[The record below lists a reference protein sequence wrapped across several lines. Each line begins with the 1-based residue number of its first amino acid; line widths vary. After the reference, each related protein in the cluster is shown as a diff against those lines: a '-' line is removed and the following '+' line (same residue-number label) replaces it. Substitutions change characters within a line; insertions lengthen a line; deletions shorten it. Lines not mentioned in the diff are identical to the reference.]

1 MIASGGRGKS
11 RAKRSGLYRHPTGAP
26 EQTTHAERVA
36 TLRDDI
42 GVRQRRPRGFSDA
55 ALHRAVDV
63 RGALDF
69 GDRADEVDPT
79 NARYAKVSERFRRT
93 LRQPGSAEGRRP
105 RGRAYAPAVRW
116 RPPAGARRAAAPHGV
131 VNGPLPLAAR
141 SCREGGSQRQGP
153 ADSMKRAME
162 FVWPAIGLA
171 AVAFS
176 FWLLWKELRGI
187 SLADVA
193 ASFDAIPA
201 SHWFCAVLSTLV
213 AYGALAWYDR
223 IGLAHL
229 GRRLSWGFISLTSFT
244 TYALSHNI
252 GASVFSGAVVRYR
265 AYSTKGLGM
274 AEVGL
279 LVAFCSFTFFLG
291 TVLLGGLVLT
301 FEPGIIE
308 RWVAA
313 PDWLARLFGLI
324 MLFGVAAYMAGS
336 LLHFRPLKVGQF
348 ELVYP
353 RPPIAAR
360 QFFAAPLE
368 LLGAAG
374 IIYFALP
381 AAENPGFFVVLGI
394 FVASFSIALLS
405 HAPGGLGVLELAFV
419 KAMPD
424 TPHADLVAALLAFRL
439 LYLILPLVF
448 ALVVVVLFERG
459 RIAEIVRAK
468 A

>member
-1 MIASGGRGKS
+1 
-11 RAKRSGLYRHPTGAP
+11 
-26 EQTTHAERVA
+26 
-36 TLRDDI
+36 
-42 GVRQRRPRGFSDA
+42 
-55 ALHRAVDV
+55 
-63 RGALDF
+63 
-69 GDRADEVDPT
+69 
-79 NARYAKVSERFRRT
+79 
-93 LRQPGSAEGRRP
+93 
-105 RGRAYAPAVRW
+105 
-116 RPPAGARRAAAPHGV
+116 
-131 VNGPLPLAAR
+131 
-141 SCREGGSQRQGP
+141 
-153 ADSMKRAME
+153 ME

-193 ASFDAIPA
+193 ASFDAIPML
-201 SHWFCAVLSTLV
+201 HWLCAALSTLV

-274 AEVGL
+274 AEIGL

-291 TVLLGGLVLT
+291 TVLLGGLVLA
-301 FEPGIIE
+301 FEPGIIA
-308 RWVAA
+308 RWVVA

-324 MLFGVAAYMAGS
+324 MLLGVAAYMAGS

-381 AAENPGFFVVLGI
+381 AADNPGFFVVLGI
-394 FVASFSIALLS
+394 FIASFSIALVS

-439 LYLILPLVF
+439 LYLILPLIF

>member
-1 MIASGGRGKS
+1 M
-11 RAKRSGLYRHPTGAP
+11 
-26 EQTTHAERVA
+26 
-36 TLRDDI
+36 
-42 GVRQRRPRGFSDA
+42 
-55 ALHRAVDV
+55 
-63 RGALDF
+63 DF
-69 GDRADEVDPT
+69 A
-79 NARYAKVSERFRRT
+79 
-93 LRQPGSAEGRRP
+93 
-105 RGRAYAPAVRW
+105 
-116 RPPAGARRAAAPHGV
+116 
-131 VNGPLPLAAR
+131 
-141 SCREGGSQRQGP
+141 
-153 ADSMKRAME
+153 
-162 FVWPAIGLA
+162 WPAIGLG

-176 FWLLWKELRGI
+176 SWLLFKELRGI
-187 SLADVA
+187 SFSDVETSLA
-193 ASFDAIPA
+193 AI
-201 SHWFCAVLSTLV
+201 SVLHWALAVLATLL

-229 GRRLSWGFISLTSFT
+229 GRRLSWPFISLTSFT

-291 TVLLGGLVLT
+291 TVLLGGVVLVLD
-301 FEPGIIE
+301 PQIVE
-308 RWVAA
+308 RWTDA
-313 PDWLARLFGLI
+313 PDWVGRIIGLAMLGL
-324 MLFGVAAYMAGS
+324 VALYIAGA
-336 LLHFRPLKVGQF
+336 LLHFRPLKIGGF
-348 ELVYP
+348 ELIYP

-360 QFFAAPLE
+360 QLCAAPLE

-381 AAENPGFFVVLGI
+381 AAGNPGFLIVLGI
-394 FVASFSIALLS
+394 FLASFSIALVS

-424 TPHADLVAALLAFRL
+424 MPHADLVAALLAFRL

-448 ALVVVVLFERG
+448 ALIVVVLFERG
-459 RIAEIVRAK
+459 RITEIIRAK

>member
-1 MIASGGRGKS
+1 
-11 RAKRSGLYRHPTGAP
+11 
-26 EQTTHAERVA
+26 
-36 TLRDDI
+36 
-42 GVRQRRPRGFSDA
+42 
-55 ALHRAVDV
+55 
-63 RGALDF
+63 
-69 GDRADEVDPT
+69 
-79 NARYAKVSERFRRT
+79 
-93 LRQPGSAEGRRP
+93 
-105 RGRAYAPAVRW
+105 
-116 RPPAGARRAAAPHGV
+116 
-131 VNGPLPLAAR
+131 
-141 SCREGGSQRQGP
+141 
-153 ADSMKRAME
+153 MKRAME

-193 ASFDAIPA
+193 ASFDAIPLL
-201 SHWFCAVLSTLV
+201 HWLFAVLSTLV

-308 RWVAA
+308 RWVVA
-313 PDWLARLFGLI
+313 PDWLARLLGLI

-336 LLHFRPLKVGQF
+336 LLHFRPLKAGQF

-353 RPPIAAR
+353 GPPIAAR

-381 AAENPGFFVVLGI
+381 AAHNPGFFVVLGI
-394 FVASFSIALLS
+394 FVASFSIALVS

>member
-1 MIASGGRGKS
+1 
-11 RAKRSGLYRHPTGAP
+11 
-26 EQTTHAERVA
+26 
-36 TLRDDI
+36 
-42 GVRQRRPRGFSDA
+42 
-55 ALHRAVDV
+55 
-63 RGALDF
+63 
-69 GDRADEVDPT
+69 
-79 NARYAKVSERFRRT
+79 
-93 LRQPGSAEGRRP
+93 
-105 RGRAYAPAVRW
+105 
-116 RPPAGARRAAAPHGV
+116 
-131 VNGPLPLAAR
+131 
-141 SCREGGSQRQGP
+141 
-153 ADSMKRAME
+153 MKRAME
-162 FVWPAIGLA
+162 LVWPAVGLA
-171 AVAFS
+171 AVGFS
-176 FWLLWKELRGI
+176 LWLLWKELRGI
-187 SLADVA
+187 SLADVS
-193 ASFDAIPA
+193 ASIQAIPA
-201 SHWFCAVLSTLV
+201 SHWFFAVLSTFV

-229 GRRLSWGFISLTSFT
+229 GRRLPWGFISLTSFT

-308 RWVAA
+308 RWVEA
-313 PDWLARLFGLI
+313 PDWLARLLGLA
-324 MLFGVAAYMAGS
+324 MLLGVAAYMAGS
-336 LLHFRPLKVGQF
+336 LLHFRPLRIRQF

-394 FVASFSIALLS
+394 FLASFSIALVS

-424 TPHADLVAALLAFRL
+424 MPHADLVAALLAFRL
-439 LYLILPLVF
+439 LYLIMPLVF
-448 ALVVVVLFERG
+448 ALIVVVLFERG
-459 RIAEIVRAK
+459 RITEIIRAK

>member
-1 MIASGGRGKS
+1 
-11 RAKRSGLYRHPTGAP
+11 
-26 EQTTHAERVA
+26 
-36 TLRDDI
+36 
-42 GVRQRRPRGFSDA
+42 
-55 ALHRAVDV
+55 
-63 RGALDF
+63 
-69 GDRADEVDPT
+69 
-79 NARYAKVSERFRRT
+79 
-93 LRQPGSAEGRRP
+93 
-105 RGRAYAPAVRW
+105 
-116 RPPAGARRAAAPHGV
+116 
-131 VNGPLPLAAR
+131 
-141 SCREGGSQRQGP
+141 
-153 ADSMKRAME
+153 MKRAME

-193 ASFDAIPA
+193 ASFDAIPLL
-201 SHWFCAVLSTLV
+201 HWLFAALSTLV

-308 RWVAA
+308 RWVDA
-313 PDWLARLFGLI
+313 PDWLARLLGLV
-324 MLFGVAAYMAGS
+324 MLLGVAAYMAGS
-336 LLHFRPLKVGQF
+336 LLHFRPLKVRQF

-381 AAENPGFFVVLGI
+381 AADNPGFFVVLGI
-394 FVASFSIALLS
+394 FIASFSIALVS